1 MAAISESKA
10 IELLG
15 NAQIPGTS
23 EQRQKLFIRIGEL
36 VQLNGEQWVRD
47 NCELLLREW
56 ELIIRQGY
64 LD

>member
-10 IELLG
+10 MELLG
-15 NAQIPGTS
+15 NAQIPGTA

-36 VQLNGEQWVRD
+36 VKMNGEQWIRD
-47 NCELLLREW
+47 NREQLLQEW
-56 ELIIRQGY
+56 ELIIGHGY